1 MAKKSKKDEEIKKKK
16 SVKLKKV
23 EDDDDDEAPKKKK
36 KGKVEGFDY
45 SAIYTDSIDV
55 IARRQGVEA
64 SSLDI
69 GDPMSTGMLTTDL
82 QMGGGIRAGMYTSAG
97 GEQSAKTTNVLEWMA
112 SAVKEGIPR
121 LEFFDYEGSTK
132 NSKPYVMSIVRGAGL
147 KITAEELFGKKD
159 KETGKWITRPRVT
172 YHSESVGEKFFDYM
186 SEVLREFPDKR
197 FIANSWWLVFE
208 ETKKNKA
215 KYGQYGD
222 DSMPKKYGKGIWIP
236 APDGKLQAIFFVDSY
251 PAMNSTA
258 NDEED
263 ANNGLAL
270 QARMFSKHLP
280 RVKGRLA
287 EKMVALIGVN
297 QLRKVPMAMFG
308 PKEEEPG
315 GTALKFNSDVRIRNT
330 SRGSGYPLWAK
341 DFNKQ
346 FEEVEKSVEEQGGTD
361 RYRYIHTKAIKNKLW
376 TPSREN
382 WIRIWI
388 EDGKGVARGLDPFF
402 DTMLYLRSTGQLVG
416 KGRNPSKT
424 GKGGL
429 TLNLDGLGKGKAIK
443 WLDYKRWV
451 LGTKEEMIEVSK
463 KAGFKPMSLR
473 KFCFK
478 QMKSGKGESLYLTAK
493 DSSFEEE
500 TEE

>member
-1 MAKKSKKDEEIKKKK
+1 MAKKSKK
-16 SVKLKKV
+16 VV
-23 EDDDDDEAPKKKK
+23 EQDDDDTPKKKK
-36 KGKVEGFDY
+36 KKAEGFDY
-45 SAIYTDSIDV
+45 SSIYTDSIDV
-55 IARRQGVEA
+55 IARRQGFEA
-64 SSLDI
+64 STLDV

-97 GEQSAKTTNVLEWMA
+97 GEQSAKTTNVLKWMA
-112 SAVKEGIPR
+112 SAIKENIPR
-121 LEFFDYEGSTK
+121 IELVDFEGSTK
-132 NSKPYVMSIVRGAGL
+132 NSKPYVMSIIRGEGL
-147 KITAEELFGKKD
+147 KLTSDELFGKKD

-186 SEVLREFPDKR
+186 SEVLRALPDKK
-197 FIANSWWLVFE
+197 FIAGQWWLVFE
-208 ETKKNKA
+208 ETKSNKT
-215 KYGQYGD
+215 KYSEYSD
-222 DSMPKKYGKGIWIP
+222 PNMPKKYGKGIWIP

-251 PAMNSTA
+251 PAMNSIA

-280 RVKGRLA
+280 RVKGRMA

-297 QLRKVPMAMFG
+297 QLRAVPMAMFG
-308 PKEEEPG
+308 PKENEPG

-341 DFNKQ
+341 DFNKK
-346 FEEVEKSVEEQGGTD
+346 FEEVEKSVEVDGGID

-376 TPSREN
+376 TPGREN

-402 DTMLYLRSTGQLVG
+402 DTMYYLKLTGQLIG

-424 GKGGL
+424 GSGGL
-429 TLNLDGLGKGKAIK
+429 TLNLEGLGKGKAIK
-443 WLDYKRWV
+443 WAEYKKWI
-451 LGTKEEMIEVSK
+451 LGDKETMKEMSK

-473 KFCFK
+473 AFCFK
-478 QMKSGKGESLYLTAK
+478 QMSKGVSETLYLKAK
-493 DSSFEEE
+493 DSTIEES
-500 TEE
+500 EE